1 MNRIILIEYGAVVK
15 NLLFIAWVSTLNSRQ
30 REITHKR
37 IGRAF
42 AIAILICICAVGPAP
57 GADPVADVLSMV
69 EQSMRDPGVGW
80 TGEQQR
86 DYLDTIRQA
95 LSDDHDKPDYT
106 SRIEIFRRGFP
117 AFWSRRQTSQLTQ
130 AEYDMFKAEI
140 RWFCETLIAEEP
152 ASVSERALLKSQI
165 RDLCDYATEHLR
177 AQFPFLTAAC
187 VEQGKTAALK
197 EFDHELENPLV
208 PIFRRPFSQDQMK
221 VIKSNWAR
229 SYKRWYSFWRNIRY
243 STVDREDLS
252 DPKDLTNHPHY
263 KFVKRCL
270 SYLPQAIWPTVGKP
284 PKYVIDAALKLR
296 EEKAEKTRAY
306 RKADK
311 TEINLAIRFLNQ
323 VEQVE
328 QWSFVF
334 TALLETAILDEN
346 RGPSSANPQKGGDSD
361 GLTKQ
366 P

>member
-1 MNRIILIEYGAVVK
+1 M
-15 NLLFIAWVSTLNSRQ
+15 TQ
-30 REITHKR
+30 KR

-42 AIAILICICAVGPAP
+42 AGAILICTCNVGSAH
-57 GADPVADVLSMV
+57 DVNPVADVLSMV
-69 EQSMRDPGVGW
+69 ERSVMDPGVDW
-80 TGEQQR
+80 TCERQR
-86 DYLDTIRQA
+86 DYLDTIRQS

-106 SRIEIFRRGFP
+106 ARIEIFRRGFP
-117 AFWSRRQTSQLTQ
+117 AFWSRRQASRLTQ

-140 RWFCETLIAEEP
+140 RWFCETLTAEEQ

-187 VEQGKTAALK
+187 VEQGKTAVLQQ
-197 EFDHELENPLV
+197 FDNELENPLV

-229 SYKRWYSFWRNIRY
+229 SYKQWYSFWRNIRY

-252 DPKDLTNHPHY
+252 EPKDLTNHPHY

-284 PKYVIDAALKLR
+284 PEYVLDAALKLR
-296 EEKAEKTRAY
+296 AEKAEKTRAY
-306 RKADK
+306 RKANK
-311 TEINLAIRFLNQ
+311 TEIDLAMRFSNQ

-346 RGPSSANPQKGGDSD
+346 RGPLSANPQKGGDAY
-361 GLTKQ
+361 GLRTQ